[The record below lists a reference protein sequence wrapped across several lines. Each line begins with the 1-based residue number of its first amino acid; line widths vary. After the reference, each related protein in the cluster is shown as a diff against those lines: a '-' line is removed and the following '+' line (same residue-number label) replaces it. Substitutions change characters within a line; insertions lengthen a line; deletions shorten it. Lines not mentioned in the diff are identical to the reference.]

1 MRKYGYIVKIPPGG
15 TKWKMK
21 YSKTKIPMKNWIKFT
36 KAYNP
41 FVTLTLLTMKR
52 FINVATVIASMTAT
66 GLLFYSVSH
75 HEAFPFAAIL
85 LLISGALTVI
95 PTK

>member
-1 MRKYGYIVKIPPGG
+1 
-15 TKWKMK
+15 
-21 YSKTKIPMKNWIKFT
+21 
-36 KAYNP
+36 
-41 FVTLTLLTMKR
+41 MKR

-85 LLISGALTVI
+85 LLISGSLTVI